1 MKLDEGQ
8 LARVAE
14 GGRQVGSL
22 DRWAEG
28 SGKHS
33 MSQRPQRDVQ
43 HGHKSVACAGA
54 MQALQT
60 FYIYWL

>member
-8 LARVAE
+8 LARVGEA
-14 GGRQVGSL
+14 GGQVGS
-22 DRWAEG
+22 WQEG

-43 HGHKSVACAGA
+43 HAHKSVACAGA